1 MLHHATP
8 SVQFPGDQHL
18 AFIWLDSVPPKLP
31 RQLVL
36 PRLQVDPDS
45 LCTSAPSAVQQ
56 LPKQQSRPSDWFD
69 SVDVQTASAELAEQP
84 AQCCELADQLIER
97 SFPRLLGH
105 TGEDS
110 VAALVQAVM
119 SRCSLVEL
127 SDDAQFR
134 LAVQVLGKH
143 CHPHEDLV
151 VGEAKLA
158 RLERKGHFQPSKRS
172 KTLR

>member
-1 MLHHATP
+1 M
-8 SVQFPGDQHL
+8 
-18 AFIWLDSVPPKLP
+18 
-31 RQLVL
+31 
-36 PRLQVDPDS
+36 
-45 LCTSAPSAVQQ
+45 
-56 LPKQQSRPSDWFD
+56 
-69 SVDVQTASAELAEQP
+69 DVQTASAELAEQP

-127 SDDAQFR
+127 SGLCWLLSVTRCADDAQFR

-151 VGEAKLA
+151 VGEV
-158 RLERKGHFQPSKRS
+158 
-172 KTLR
+172 